1 MYSHQF
7 IFFFQ
12 WNLNFR
18 VHRKKEYYISLH
30 QQSIIKFLKRNSK
43 LFVMNRRRH
52 IFHGIWTCLFMVYST
67 HRASQYRSIIIDMLI
82 ILPLFLLL
90 AGWSFFPENVE
101 NCREIKGGW
110 FHLSKRK
117 RWTKAFSWEKAEKD
131 GKGIVSCQ
139 VYDVFLIS
147 FIDVMGIHVSGWYIL
162 IFADMVVVKLQ

>member
-1 MYSHQF
+1 MIFSKRNDIHIISYINIRNNYSFLYSHQF
-7 IFFFQ
+7 ISFFQ

-18 VHRKKEYYISLH
+18 VHRRKEYYISLH

-43 LFVMNRRRH
+43 LFVTNRRRH

-101 NCREIKGGW
+101 NYREIKGGW

-117 RWTKAFSWEKAEKD
+117 R
-131 GKGIVSCQ
+131 C
-139 VYDVFLIS
+139 L
-147 FIDVMGIHVSGWYIL
+147 
-162 IFADMVVVKLQ
+162 